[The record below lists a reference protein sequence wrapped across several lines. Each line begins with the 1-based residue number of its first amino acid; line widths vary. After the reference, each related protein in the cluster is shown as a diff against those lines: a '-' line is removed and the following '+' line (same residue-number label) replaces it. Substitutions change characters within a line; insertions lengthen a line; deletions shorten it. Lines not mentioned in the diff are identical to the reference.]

1 MIFHEYLGN
10 LNMSGTPE
18 SRFWNRTKNIFLETD
33 LHLYQWHGV
42 IGFSWG
48 VTMEKKYKHY
58 WKTVMQDFPQRSMR
72 TSRNSW
78 TLQRR
83 KLNLLKQLRKI
94 FVHELVHLKVKSG
107 KHKSTTETSHQSYS
121 KYFKKDSSTLSLSS
135 LQPPASNVDVNHPQH
150 IKGLK
155 LFLYSTPELVTDE
168 TPSFNAISAI
178 MESCQKTKKSVEFIE
193 ETTGHLFK
201 YTLYIEGRCIV
212 ESFSANKKEAKRQ
225 CAEKAVIY
233 LKQYQ
238 EIIFK
243 DQIDHDK
250 VTEIDKKNLVKDS
263 YLSAPKIS
271 ADNMGSKLLK
281 KMGWDGSSGVGKF
294 SHGISE
300 PVFVESVENRA
311 GFGHS
316 FDDRSVRKGS
326 VETTLL
332 NFLREP
338 SQTEIKFSRDLTK
351 EDRALVHRLC
361 TKYHLKHKSFG
372 KNEDRY
378 LLVTKSQ
385 IF

>member
-1 MIFHEYLGN
+1 M
-10 LNMSGTPE
+10 
-18 SRFWNRTKNIFLETD
+18 
-33 LHLYQWHGV
+33 
-42 IGFSWG
+42 
-48 VTMEKKYKHY
+48 
-58 WKTVMQDFPQRSMR
+58 
-72 TSRNSW
+72 
-78 TLQRR
+78 
-83 KLNLLKQLRKI
+83 
-94 FVHELVHLKVKSG
+94 
-107 KHKSTTETSHQSYS
+107 
-121 KYFKKDSSTLSLSS
+121 
-135 LQPPASNVDVNHPQH
+135 
-150 IKGLK
+150 K

-168 TPSFNAISAI
+168 TPSLNAISAI
-178 MESCQKTKKSVEFIE
+178 MESCQKSKKSVEFIE

-201 YTLYIEGRCIV
+201 YTLYIESRCIA
-212 ESFSANKKEAKRQ
+212 ESFGGNKKETKRL

-238 EIIFK
+238 EIIYK
-243 DQIDHDK
+243 DQIDHDN

-316 FDDRSVRKGS
+316 FDARSVRKGS

-385 IF
+385 MF